1 MDVNQTHTHV
11 KTLHS
16 TWMSVI
22 LTSMSQAVIDT
33 DVREA
38 DMDVQCD
45 MGVNTVDTHVKTQ
58 NRLTHTHD
66 MDVKCFDTH
75 VHQRHSWYSG
85 ASSAAVRTQNT
96 SGHNHKDH
104 LSPAGTGRQA
114 RGAIRADG
122 ALKPCALHT
131 RHGYGLGYSGKQ
143 QHGMRGRPA
152 GDGTS
157 AASAIC
163 ALRPPSVMATH
174 GEMAEGT

>member
-1 MDVNQTHTHV
+1 MSCIQTCVSSNRLDMNVNQTHTHV

-104 LSPAGTGRQA
+104 LSPAV
-114 RGAIRADG
+114 
-122 ALKPCALHT
+122 
-131 RHGYGLGYSGKQ
+131 SG
-143 QHGMRGRPA
+143 
-152 GDGTS
+152 
-157 AASAIC
+157 
-163 ALRPPSVMATH
+163 
-174 GEMAEGT
+174 

>member
-1 MDVNQTHTHV
+1 MSSNRLDMDVNQTHTHV

-33 DVREA
+33 DVRQA

-75 VHQRHSWYSG
+75 VHQRHSCSTRG
-85 ASSAAVRTQNT
+85 TQGRLAPP
-96 SGHNHKDH
+96 SEHK
-104 LSPAGTGRQA
+104 
-114 RGAIRADG
+114 IRAATTTKTTFHQQGQGDKHG
-122 ALKPCALHT
+122 GQFEQTAL
-131 RHGYGLGYSGKQ
+131 
-143 QHGMRGRPA
+143 
-152 GDGTS
+152 
-157 AASAIC
+157 
-163 ALRPPSVMATH
+163 
-174 GEMAEGT
+174 

>member
-1 MDVNQTHTHV
+1 MSRKRLDMDVNHFHTHV

-66 MDVKCFDTH
+66 MDM
-75 VHQRHSWYSG
+75 Y
-85 ASSAAVRTQNT
+85 
-96 SGHNHKDH
+96 
-104 LSPAGTGRQA
+104 
-114 RGAIRADG
+114 
-122 ALKPCALHT
+122 
-131 RHGYGLGYSGKQ
+131 
-143 QHGMRGRPA
+143 M
-152 GDGTS
+152 
-157 AASAIC
+157 
-163 ALRPPSVMATH
+163 
-174 GEMAEGT
+174 

>member
-66 MDVKCFDTH
+66 MDVKCFDTMCTRDTH
-75 VHQRHSWYSG
+75 G
-85 ASSAAVRTQNT
+85 TQGRLAPP
-96 SGHNHKDH
+96 SEHK
-104 LSPAGTGRQA
+104 
-114 RGAIRADG
+114 IRAATTTKTTFHQQG
-122 ALKPCALHT
+122 QGGKHGGQFEQTAL
-131 RHGYGLGYSGKQ
+131 
-143 QHGMRGRPA
+143 
-152 GDGTS
+152 
-157 AASAIC
+157 
-163 ALRPPSVMATH
+163 
-174 GEMAEGT
+174 